1 MNRTTT
7 SVNLKDAWNKTADT
21 NMNKFTVRGGQRS
34 YKSVETEYK
43 YNLDCYSVLSS
54 VFPIPSSGRVLCIIQ
69 SFLDSLHP
77 TLVDHLGCYLSIC
90 PIRHPIWS
98 SVSCG
103 CQGSTVQGSSP
114 HKYGQKSSCNAF
126 NAIVVVFSQIFFL
139 GFPYFLY
146 VFRTCPC
153 H

>member
-1 MNRTTT
+1 M
-7 SVNLKDAWNKTADT
+7 SLKNNSNKITDT
-21 NMNKFTVRGGQRS
+21 NMNKFTVREGQCS

-54 VFPIPSSGRVLCIIQ
+54 IFPIPSSGRVLSIIQ
-69 SFLDSLHP
+69 SLMDSLHP

-90 PIRHPIWS
+90 PIRHPLWS

-103 CQGSTVQGSSP
+103 CQGSTIQGFSP
-114 HKYGQKSSCNAF
+114 RKCGQKSSCNAF
-126 NAIVVVFSQIFFL
+126 NVVVVVFPQIFFL
-139 GFPYFLY
+139 GFPSFLY